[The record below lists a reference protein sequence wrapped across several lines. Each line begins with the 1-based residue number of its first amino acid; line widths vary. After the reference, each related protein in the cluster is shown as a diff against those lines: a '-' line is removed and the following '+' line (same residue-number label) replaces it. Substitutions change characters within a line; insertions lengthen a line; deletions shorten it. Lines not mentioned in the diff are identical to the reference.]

1 MFSLVLKTVKER
13 KSGFVGAFVA
23 LFGASILITAFGI
36 ILQSGIGSGVSVQR
50 YDDASV
56 VVAGKQEFSVT
67 EGKSTKTK
75 SLDDPVGVPR
85 SLADRTAAVPGVQRV
100 VADLRFPTQLVDK
113 DGNILKG
120 EDGAETIGTTWASS
134 VLGPFEPVGGRGAER
149 PGEVVLEKSLAERAG
164 VSTGGTVR
172 LATTEAA
179 ARFKVV
185 GVVEYR
191 GPGDVLRTPPVFFSD
206 AQARQLYGRDDQVSA
221 IGVLGKKGTDPEE
234 LAERIG
240 QKLDK
245 TPVEI
250 YTGDERSN
258 VENPDVASARGSLKE
273 LAGSLGGTVILITMM
288 VVSSTLALGVHQRRR
303 ELALLRAVGAT
314 PKQIH
319 KMIAG
324 EALVISL
331 LASVLGCLP
340 GAMAAGLLRGALS
353 VIGVVPGDF
362 EFSYGPIPMIAA
374 VAIGVITAQ
383 VAGFGVA
390 RKVVS
395 IRPVE
400 ALSQSQ
406 TEEPTLGR
414 ARITFGVLLLVLGLA
429 ASMLPLFF
437 GSIFA
442 VAGAGSGGL
451 IMVIAVLM
459 LAPPVV
465 GRATQ
470 LLARPFQ
477 RRFGTLGYLAVAN
490 TRSNARRLAAGIGP
504 LILAIG
510 FASVQLF
517 IPTTT
522 SEAAKDQAAAGVIA
536 DYTLNSDAGG
546 VPVGATRDIQRLPGV
561 EAAAGAVRIKLFAS
575 RKLLDSPEVFDYDA
589 QGVTLQKLDKL
600 FDLQVD
606 KGDLN
611 SLGKT
616 PDTVALSSGAAS
628 TLGAG
633 VGVRVRLHL
642 PDGSR
647 QEPKVVAVYKR
658 GLGFGDVT
666 LPHDAVIAHSSKRL
680 DDSVLV
686 RVAPG
691 ADKDKV
697 AGELERI
704 GKRYPGL
711 KVLDEGGLSVAQEQS
726 AMAGLVGS
734 ALPLVLVFGY
744 IAVAVANT
752 LVMTTL
758 GRAREFALLRLVGAM
773 PEQVMRMMRTE
784 TLMVIL
790 IAVVVGTVVP
800 LLPLATVSLG
810 LTSSPVPYIPPLL
823 YLGIVAATAALAA
836 AAVLLPTKLALR
848 SRPADAIGMRE

>member
-1 MFSLVLKTVKER
+1 MFALVLKTVKER

-23 LFGASILITAFGI
+23 LLGASMLITAFGI
-36 ILQSGIGSGVSVQR
+36 ILQSGIDSGVPAQR
-50 YDDASV
+50 YSDAAV
-56 VVAGKQEFSVT
+56 VVAGRQEFSVT

-75 SLDDPVGVPR
+75 ALDDAVGVPR
-85 SLADRTAAVPGVQRV
+85 SLLAKVAAVPGVRQA
-100 VADLRFPTQLVDK
+100 VADLRFPTQLVGK
-113 DGNILKG
+113 DGGVLKG
-120 EDGAETIGTTWASS
+120 EDGEGALGTSWPGS
-134 VLGPFEPVGGRGAER
+134 VLGPFHLAGGRGAER

-164 VSTGGTVR
+164 VKAGGTVR
-172 LATTEAA
+172 LATTQAA
-179 ARFKVV
+179 ASYTVA

-191 GPGDVLRTPPVFFSD
+191 GPGDGLRTPPVFFSE

-221 IGVLGKKGTDPEE
+221 IGVLAKDGTDPEE
-234 LAERIG
+234 LAERIEG
-240 QKLDK
+240 KLGG
-245 TPVEI
+245 TPADL
-250 YTGDERSN
+250 YTGDALSS

-273 LAGSLGGTVILITMM
+273 LAGSLGGTVILITLM

-331 LASVLGCLP
+331 LASVIGCLP
-340 GAMAAGLLRGALS
+340 GALAAGVLRGALS
-353 VIGVVPGDF
+353 VIGVVPDDF
-362 EFSYGPIPMIAA
+362 AFSYGPVPMVAA
-374 VAIGVITAQ
+374 VAIGVATAQ
-383 VAGFGVA
+383 IAGFAVA
-390 RKVVS
+390 RKVVA

-400 ALSQSQ
+400 ALSQSR

-414 ARITFGVLLLVLGLA
+414 ARGTFGVVLLVLGLA

-451 IMVIAVLM
+451 IMVIAILM

-465 GRATQ
+465 GRATR
-470 LLARPFQ
+470 LLARPFR

-490 TRSNARRLAAGIGP
+490 TRANARRLAAGIGP

-522 SEAAKDQAAAGVIA
+522 NEAAKDQAAAGVVA
-536 DYTLNSDAGG
+536 DYTLGSDLGG
-546 VPVGATRDIQRLPGV
+546 VPVAATGDIARLPGV
-561 EAAAGAVRIKLFAS
+561 SAAAGVVRTKLFAS
-575 RKLLDSPEVFDYDA
+575 RKLLDSPEVFDYEA
-589 QGVTLQKLDKL
+589 QGVTPGKLDQL
-600 FDLQVD
+600 FDLEVD
-606 KGDLN
+606 EGDLN
-611 SLGKT
+611 GLGAS

-633 VGVRVRLHL
+633 VGDRVRLHL
-642 PDGSR
+642 PDGAQ
-647 QEPKVVAVYKR
+647 QESKVVAVYRR

-666 LPHDAVIAHSSKRL
+666 LPHDTVIKHSSKRL

-686 RVAPG
+686 RLAPD
-691 ADKDKV
+691 ADRDKV
-697 AGELERI
+697 ADGLSELAA
-704 GKRYPGL
+704 RYPGL
-711 KVLDEGGLSVAQEQS
+711 KAADDEGVAREKT

-758 GRAREFALLRLVGAM
+758 SRVREFALLRLVGAT
-773 PEQVMRMMRTE
+773 PDQVMRMMRTE
-784 TLMVIL
+784 TLMVVL

-800 LLPLATVSLG
+800 LLPLVTVSVG

-836 AAVLLPTKLALR
+836 AAVLLPTRLALR

>member
-1 MFSLVLKTVKER
+1 MFALVLKTVKER

-23 LFGASILITAFGI
+23 LLGASMLITAFGI
-36 ILQSGIGSGVSVQR
+36 ILQSGIDSGVPAQR
-50 YDDASV
+50 YSDAAV

-75 SLDDPVGVPR
+75 ALDDAVGVPR
-85 SLADRTAAVPGVQRV
+85 SLVAKVAAVPGVRQA

-113 DGNILKG
+113 DGGVLKG
-120 EDGAETIGTTWASS
+120 EDGEGALGTSWPGS
-134 VLGPFEPVGGRGAER
+134 VLGPFHLVGGRGAER

-164 VSTGGTVR
+164 VKAGGTVR
-172 LATTEAA
+172 LATTQAA
-179 ARFKVV
+179 AHYTVA

-191 GPGDVLRTPPVFFSD
+191 GPGDGLRTPPVFFSE
-206 AQARQLYGRDDQVSA
+206 AQARQLYGRVDQVSA
-221 IGVLGKKGTDPEE
+221 IGVLAKDGTDPEE
-234 LAERIG
+234 LAERIEG
-240 QKLDK
+240 KLGG
-245 TPVEI
+245 TPADL
-250 YTGDERSN
+250 YTGDALSS

-273 LAGSLGGTVILITMM
+273 LAGSLGGTVILITLM

-331 LASVLGCLP
+331 LASVIGCLP
-340 GAMAAGLLRGALS
+340 GALAAGVLRGALS
-353 VIGVVPGDF
+353 VIGVVPDDF
-362 EFSYGPIPMIAA
+362 AFSYGPVPMVAA
-374 VAIGVITAQ
+374 VAIGVATAQ
-383 VAGFGVA
+383 IAGFAVA
-390 RKVVS
+390 RKVVA

-400 ALSQSQ
+400 ALSQSR

-414 ARITFGVLLLVLGLA
+414 ARVTFGVILLVLGLA

-451 IMVIAVLM
+451 IMVIAILM

-465 GRATQ
+465 GRATR

-490 TRSNARRLAAGIGP
+490 TRANARRLAAGIGP

-522 SEAAKDQAAAGVIA
+522 NEAAKDQAAAGVVA
-536 DYTLNSDAGG
+536 DYTLGSDLGG
-546 VPVGATRDIQRLPGV
+546 VPVAAAGDIARLPGV
-561 EAAAGAVRIKLFAS
+561 SAAAGVVRTKLFAS
-575 RKLLDSPEVFDYDA
+575 RKLLDSPEVFDYEA
-589 QGVTLQKLDKL
+589 QGVTPGKLDQL
-600 FDLQVD
+600 FDLKVD

-611 SLGKT
+611 GLGAS

-633 VGVRVRLHL
+633 VGDRVRLHL
-642 PDGSR
+642 PDGAQ
-647 QEPKVVAVYKR
+647 QESKVVAVYRR

-666 LPHDAVIAHSSKRL
+666 LPHDTVIKHSSKRL
-680 DDSVLV
+680 DDSVLA
-686 RVAPG
+686 RLAPD
-691 ADKDKV
+691 ADRDKV
-697 AGELERI
+697 ADGLS
-704 GKRYPGL
+704 KLAARYPGL
-711 KVLDEGGLSVAQEQS
+711 KVADDENVAQEKS

-758 GRAREFALLRLVGAM
+758 SRIREFALLRLVGAT
-773 PEQVMRMMRTE
+773 PDQVMRMMRTE

-800 LLPLATVSLG
+800 LLPLITVSVG